1 MTHHNQKLQ
10 LQHQLIVDFP
20 IRHRQKKE
28 VRFASHATEQPIIS
42 VLTVCHD
49 KQELWYSRD
58 DITMMRLERDRD
70 AHALAQ
76 TLMSPSE
83 TVLREGGID
92 ISQAVGLEKSVNPI
106 ARRRACKNI
115 ILQKRAVLRLQGQV
129 QDEDE
134 LRCVSEHF
142 SRASSERAHTL
153 AVQWMVLDRLDQD
166 KK

>member
-1 MTHHNQKLQ
+1 MAHHNQK

-70 AHALAQ
+70 AHTLAQ
-76 TLMSPSE
+76 TLMSPSV
-83 TVLREGGID
+83 TQSIK
-92 ISQAVGLEKSVNPI
+92 ASVI
-106 ARRRACKNI
+106 GRT
-115 ILQKRAVLRLQGQV
+115 
-129 QDEDE
+129 
-134 LRCVSEHF
+134 
-142 SRASSERAHTL
+142 TL
-153 AVQWMVLDRLDQD
+153 MFTG
-166 KK
+166 

>member
-1 MTHHNQKLQ
+1 MAHHNQK

-28 VRFASHATEQPIIS
+28 VRFASHATEQSIIS
-42 VLTVCHD
+42 VLTVCH

-83 TVLREGGID
+83 QESTL
-92 ISQAVGLEKSVNPI
+92 
-106 ARRRACKNI
+106 
-115 ILQKRAVLRLQGQV
+115 
-129 QDEDE
+129 
-134 LRCVSEHF
+134 CVS
-142 SRASSERAHTL
+142 SLSL
-153 AVQWMVLDRLDQD
+153 
-166 KK
+166 

>member
-1 MTHHNQKLQ
+1 
-10 LQHQLIVDFP
+10 
-20 IRHRQKKE
+20 
-28 VRFASHATEQPIIS
+28 
-42 VLTVCHD
+42 
-49 KQELWYSRD
+49 
-58 DITMMRLERDRD
+58 
-70 AHALAQ
+70 
-76 TLMSPSE
+76 MSPSE

-106 ARRRACKNI
+106 ARGRACKNI

-142 SRASSERAHTL
+142 SRASSARAHTL

-166 KK
+166 KD

>member
-1 MTHHNQKLQ
+1 MAHHNQK

-142 SRASSERAHTL
+142 SQASSERAHTL

-166 KK
+166 KD